1 MSTKKQNE
9 QSAEEIKDEQAINA
23 EETAKAEETAQ
34 TAETI
39 EPELEIAET
48 SESEETEIEA
58 LQKKYDDLEKRC
70 QTLQNDYLRLMAEF
84 DNYRKRTIKEKADLI
99 KNGGED
105 AIKKLL
111 PVIDDFERALAALEK
126 SDDIAAVKEGI
137 ELIYSKFTSYLD
149 NNGVKEIPSV
159 GESFDTEVHEAIT
172 TFPAPTPEQKGKV
185 IDCMTKGYKLNDK
198 VIRFSKV
205 VVGE

>member
-1 MSTKKQNE
+1 MSTKKQKVNSE
-9 QSAEEIKDEQAINA
+9 GAEDISSEEIKDEQTTTTNEQAP
-23 EETAKAEETAQ
+23 
-34 TAETI
+34 ETI
-39 EPELEIAET
+39 EPELEITEV
-48 SESEETEIEA
+48 SESTESELEE
-58 LQKKYDDLEKRC
+58 LQKKIEDLEKKS
-70 QTLQNDYLRLMAEF
+70 QSLQNDYLRLMAEF
-84 DNYRKRTIKEKADLI
+84 DNYRKRTLKEKADLL

-111 PVIDDFERALAALEK
+111 PVIDDFERALDALEK
-126 SDDIAAVKEGI
+126 SDDITAVKEGI
-137 ELIYSKFTSYLD
+137 ELIYSKFKSYLD